1 MYVSLFSDSAVFGA
15 PLEVAIQR
23 SVLGT
28 DQLELPTVFR
38 QCIDFLEENGKCEYT
53 TPLPVD
59 RPCWYVPRAKC
70 LPLDPFLPVFG
81 WVNVGQDLTYV
92 SILSGAGAHIH
103 RLECS
108 FVKALYCKISI
119 VTTYFFPFVT
129 YIHKL
134 CLFVSVC
141 LCLL

>member
-70 LPLDPFLPVFG
+70 LPLDPFSPRLRVGERGTGFNICQYFVRGRCPYSQAGVF
-81 WVNVGQDLTYV
+81 
-92 SILSGAGAHIH
+92 
-103 RLECS
+103 
-108 FVKALYCKISI
+108 
-119 VTTYFFPFVT
+119 
-129 YIHKL
+129 L
-134 CLFVSVC
+134 CEGTVL
-141 LCLL
+141 